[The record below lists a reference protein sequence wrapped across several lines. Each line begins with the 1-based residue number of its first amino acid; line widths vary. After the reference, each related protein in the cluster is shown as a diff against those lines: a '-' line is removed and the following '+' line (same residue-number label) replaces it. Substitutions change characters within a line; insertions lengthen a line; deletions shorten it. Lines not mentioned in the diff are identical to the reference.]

1 MRCGLEGGSERQLHA
16 RVLLHRIVEVLE
28 ALGHVVPREI
38 DLATTAIDL
47 AQPAARYPTPRRH
60 HGIET
65 FETTAHTPNGTE

>member
-38 DLATTAIDL
+38 DLAATAIDL
-47 AQPAARYPTPRRH
+47 A
-60 HGIET
+60 
-65 FETTAHTPNGTE
+65 